1 MKKSKQSMGSRIIF
15 SFCIFSIVV
24 LSCATDQSPNKLPI
38 IGHRDIV
45 DGDTIYPTIRPF
57 EFINQANERVNNA
70 TFKNQV
76 TIADFFFTSCP
87 TICPKVAQQM
97 LRVYDKYES
106 DERVALISFTVD
118 PKRDTPEK
126 LKSYAAKLEVELP
139 KWQFLT
145 GDKDSLHDI
154 SADYMSIAL
163 ENPDAPGGF
172 DHSGRLI
179 LVDQAG
185 HVRAFCDGTA
195 PDEVSRFLKEIDLL
209 LNEA

>member
-1 MKKSKQSMGSRIIF
+1 MDFKYFLIALILGTLFIECTLEQTVK
-15 SFCIFSIVV
+15 
-24 LSCATDQSPNKLPI
+24 KLPI

-57 EFINQANERVNNA
+57 EFINQADEKVSNA
-70 TFKNQV
+70 TFQNQV

-97 LRVYDKYES
+97 LRVYEKYEE
-106 DERVALISFTVD
+106 DDRVALISFTVD

-126 LKSYAAKLEVELP
+126 LKSYAEKLEVSLP

-145 GDKDSLHDI
+145 GQKDSLHEI

-163 ENPDAPGGF
+163 ENPNAPGGF

-179 LVDQAG
+179 LVDQEG
-185 HVRAFCDGTA
+185 HVRAFCDGTM
-195 PDEVSRFLKEIDLL
+195 PEEVTRFLKEIDLL
-209 LNEA
+209 LNET